1 MREGKRLVKLS
12 EMEQGIVIRC
22 LNDKRT
28 ALLQEERKIPMRF
41 YSQPTI
47 FEDFWHGLCQKYE
60 FIGAILQV
68 FMQNVCIST
77 LKALLVTM
85 NGEAVNSNTD
95 AVDDILLKI
104 MDAPIVKGRKERGAY
119 AER

>member
-12 EMEQGIVIRC
+12 EVEQGIVIRC

-28 ALLQEERKIPMRF
+28 ALLQEEK
-41 YSQPTI
+41 
-47 FEDFWHGLCQKYE
+47 D
-60 FIGAILQV
+60 
-68 FMQNVCIST
+68 
-77 LKALLVTM
+77 
-85 NGEAVNSNTD
+85 TD

>member
-28 ALLQEERKIPMRF
+28 ALLQEKK
-41 YSQPTI
+41 
-47 FEDFWHGLCQKYE
+47 D
-60 FIGAILQV
+60 
-68 FMQNVCIST
+68 
-77 LKALLVTM
+77 
-85 NGEAVNSNTD
+85 TD

-104 MDAPIVKGRKERGAY
+104 MDASIVKGRKERGAY
-119 AER
+119 VER